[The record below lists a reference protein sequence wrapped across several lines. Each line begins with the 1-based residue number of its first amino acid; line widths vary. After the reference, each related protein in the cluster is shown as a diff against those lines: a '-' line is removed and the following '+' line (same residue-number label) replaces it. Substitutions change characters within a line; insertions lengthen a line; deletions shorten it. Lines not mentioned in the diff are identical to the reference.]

1 MFGGQGWRSSPS
13 SASCC
18 NLYQGQRTRVLHKR
32 VNIQFY
38 HYGDDDD
45 DDNDDGVD
53 NDDDG
58 DDVDQLPALAGC
70 HPVTCSLPFSL
81 GICSVTENCIL
92 SFWVNCNI
100 GCKIYTVNLIS
111 ILSVITLSASLAS
124 RENDG

>member
-1 MFGGQGWRSSPS
+1 MESY
-13 SASCC
+13 
-18 NLYQGQRTRVLHKR
+18 N
-32 VNIQFY
+32 
-38 HYGDDDD
+38 
-45 DDNDDGVD
+45 NDDGVDNVD

-81 GICSVTENCIL
+81 GICTVTENCIL
-92 SFWVNCNI
+92 SLRVNCNI
-100 GCKIYTVNLIS
+100 GCKFVIS